1 MFLGAILCINWSCV
15 FSSEES
21 FNKMTQQQIMSAD
34 AAEMKL
40 TEGQKG
46 HPPPIEPGPSSEL
59 PVSKPTYKIIV
70 LGNSGV
76 GKTSLTYR

>member
-1 MFLGAILCINWSCV
+1 
-15 FSSEES
+15 
-21 FNKMTQQQIMSAD
+21 MSAD
-34 AAEMKL
+34 AAAEMKL
-40 TEGQKG
+40 TEGEKG